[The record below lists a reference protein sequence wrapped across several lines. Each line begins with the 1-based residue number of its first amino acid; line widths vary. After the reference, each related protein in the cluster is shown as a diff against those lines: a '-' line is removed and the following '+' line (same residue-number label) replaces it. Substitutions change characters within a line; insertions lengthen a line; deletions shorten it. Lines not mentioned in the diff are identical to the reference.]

1 MFLLERMVVTRRILG
16 SGEAKFPNMLFK
28 FKVKRQK
35 AKVLQNT
42 EHRITNDDEVWNYAL
57 PAVAPKSLSPT
68 GNHLQFATDFS
79 TILNPLHGIR
89 RRQ

>member
-35 AKVLQNT
+35 AKGKSFT
-42 EHRITNDDEVWNYAL
+42 EYRTPNNE
-57 PAVAPKSLSPT
+57 
-68 GNHLQFATDFS
+68 
-79 TILNPLHGIR
+79 
-89 RRQ
+89 